1 MIFYKYEVFRMA
13 ISYRK
18 LWKLLIDKDMKM
30 LTQVEKKSYGSYDP
44 EDPFFKSVWTYLGK
58 RVGFVRYGQDTYPI
72 RYVNTVDDIITA
84 TDGTILRLR
93 QISTGLNQRNYLMSK
108 LQTDDDRPII
118 ALFDEV
124 STMTNKT
131 QEDIFE
137 KFVELQK
144 QGKLMV
150 GMMNMPSDEKKVTS
164 FGQ

>member
-1 MIFYKYEVFRMA
+1 
-13 ISYRK
+13 
-18 LWKLLIDKDMKM
+18 
-30 LTQVEKKSYGSYDP
+30 
-44 EDPFFKSVWTYLGK
+44 
-58 RVGFVRYGQDTYPI
+58 
-72 RYVNTVDDIITA
+72 
-84 TDGTILRLR
+84 
-93 QISTGLNQRNYLMSK
+93 MSK